1 MMLRLLMVV
10 CLLIVVACTKSE
22 QPRRPQADPTKRPPA
37 HVSYNVKVV
46 FTDST
51 RTKAILRA
59 REARVLDDR
68 QETIM
73 RDTVIVDFYSM
84 SSGLRVAQ
92 LTADSAVV
100 DDRTKDMVAFGNVKV
115 WSDSSRTTLTTTKLH
130 WSNQRQR
137 ISSTEYVKIV
147 APSETIEGVGFE
159 SDQYLTSYRI
169 YRVRGERR

>member
-1 MMLRLLMVV
+1 MKLRLLVV
-10 CLLIVVACTKSE
+10 LGLFSVVACTQRE
-22 QPRRPQADPTKRPPA
+22 QPQRPHPDPATRPPA

-51 RTKAILRA
+51 RTKAVLQA

-73 RDTVIVDFYSM
+73 RDTVIVDFFSM
-84 SSGLRVAQ
+84 SSGLRVAR

-100 DDRTKDMVAFGNVKV
+100 DDRTKDMVAYGNVRV
-115 WSDSSRTTLTTTKLH
+115 WSDSSRTSLTTSVLH

-137 ISSTEYVKIV
+137 ISSTEYVKII